1 MILHD
6 GLGCRDFELR
16 EFAIGPMIRHAHSR
30 RGGLAPPSV
39 TFPLRPIAHATR
51 IKSRR
56 LVMVMGRGSMK
67 HVTDWLKQS
76 AAADADFSSE
86 DAIKRLG
93 LALAAGFVVAG
104 VYVIGMGRRRDET
117 ATLPTTLVLLTVV
130 IAVVTL
136 VIGDSTARA
145 FGLVGALSIVRF
157 RTVVED
163 TRDTAFVIF
172 AVVVGMAIGAGYPL
186 LAALGVP
193 AVLTGAVLM
202 RWVNGETAPVKSNGF
217 STLTVRLGLGTDPD
231 ALLAPAFATHLTEFR
246 LSATSTA
253 KQGAALEATYKV
265 KLKAPGKAFVL
276 VSDLNQIEGVQGVE
290 LKN

>member
-1 MILHD
+1 
-6 GLGCRDFELR
+6 
-16 EFAIGPMIRHAHSR
+16 
-30 RGGLAPPSV
+30 
-39 TFPLRPIAHATR
+39 
-51 IKSRR
+51 
-56 LVMVMGRGSMK
+56 MK
-67 HVTDWLKQS
+67 HIDEWLQDPAGAG
-76 AAADADFSSE
+76 AAFTSQE
-86 DAIKRLG
+86 AIQRLG

-104 VYVIGMGRRRDET
+104 VYVIGMGRRREET

-130 IAVVTL
+130 ISVVTL
-136 VIGDSTARA
+136 VIGNNMARA

-193 AVLTGAVLM
+193 AVLIAAVLM
-202 RWVNGETAPVKSNGF
+202 RWVNGGPPLVKANDF
-217 STLTVRLGLGTDPD
+217 ATLTVRIGLGNDPE
-231 ALLAPAFATHLTEFR
+231 ALLATAFAQHLTDVR
-246 LSATSTA
+246 LSGTSTA

-265 KLKAPGKAFVL
+265 RLKSPGKAFVL
-276 VSDLNQIEGVQGVE
+276 IADLNKIEGVQGVE

>member
-1 MILHD
+1 
-6 GLGCRDFELR
+6 
-16 EFAIGPMIRHAHSR
+16 
-30 RGGLAPPSV
+30 
-39 TFPLRPIAHATR
+39 
-51 IKSRR
+51 
-56 LVMVMGRGSMK
+56 MK
-67 HVTDWLKQS
+67 HITDWLQDPPGV
-76 AAADADFSSE
+76 DASFSSE
-86 DAIKRLG
+86 EAIKRLG

-104 VYVIGMGRRRDET
+104 VYVIGMGRRREES

-136 VIGDSTARA
+136 VIGNSVARA

-193 AVLTGAVLM
+193 AILIAAVLM
-202 RWVNGETAPVKSNGF
+202 RWVNGESTPVKSNGY
-217 STLTVRLGLGTDPD
+217 STLTVRFALGNDPD
-231 ALLAPAFATHLTEFR
+231 ALLTEAFAKHLGEFR
-246 LSATSTA
+246 LNATSTA

-276 VSDLNQIEGVQGVE
+276 VADLNKIEGVQGVE
-290 LKN
+290 FKN